1 MSSATMTMLG
11 MYNYLPDIF
20 DDLTFPTGIDKNI
33 AVDEI
38 LLKCGEFEIL
48 YSNPAFLKQAITH
61 WGKKHYRTFDKWV
74 NALAIEFDPLYNYDR
89 HEEYTDNKVSSGSS
103 ESGSA
108 SAGSRKSNNGTD
120 AQSISATSTSTDGGS
135 TNQRDVSAY
144 DSATY
149 EPREKETGTNSGTS
163 SGNGIANNHSNETS
177 NEIDQSSNKTNM
189 QSNASEKVIHSAHLY
204 GNIGVTTSTQMLED
218 YLRVERFNIYEQ
230 IADIF
235 VDEFCI
241 LVY

>member
-1 MSSATMTMLG
+1 MLG
-11 MYNYLPDIF
+11 MSNYLPDIF
-20 DDLTFPTGIDKNI
+20 DDLTFPAGIDKDI

-74 NALAIEFDPLYNYDR
+74 NALAIEFEPLYNYDR

-108 SAGSRKSNNGTD
+108 SAGSRKSNNGTN

-149 EPREKETGTNSGTS
+149 EPREKEIGTNSGTS
-163 SGNGIANNHSNETS
+163 SGNGIANNRSSETS

-189 QSNASEKVIHSAHLY
+189 QSNASEKLIHSAHLY

-241 LVY
+241 RVY